1 VRHNSTGTY
10 TKNGNMN
17 YKNSFLTGAV
27 LALVPSAL
35 SYCAPGNQDKNE
47 NNGGSAGQDSR
58 PNILFIVSEDNG
70 PELGCYGAPV
80 KTPNLD
86 RLASEG
92 ILFRNA
98 YVTQAG
104 SSPSRASFLTSLYP
118 HQNGQI
124 GLATW
129 DYSMYQDHTPNMVN
143 TLKESGYRTG
153 MIGKLHVLPESAFDF
168 DWWETQGSNF
178 QRKNLAR
185 YAVEAAKFIK
195 ESDQPVYLQVNYP
208 DAHDP
213 FLPQVDGQPAKPLT
227 AAEVEPLPYFGVT
240 SDSLKQKTA
249 DYYNCIMRL
258 DYWIGDLIQKLKET
272 GEYENTVIIYIGDHG
287 ADMLRGKRTVYEGGV
302 RIPLII
308 SWSGA
313 VKKVEYEGLV
323 STLDIYPT
331 VLAITGIK
339 TPGYLQGK
347 SLLPVLQ
354 GSTEPVRKFL
364 FTEYHVHSNHNP
376 YPQRAVRNK
385 NFKLIYNPVS
395 GYENPGFF
403 YTIGKK
409 INKPDFYKA
418 LDAAPQVVRQ
428 AYERMQKPP
437 EYELYDLKNDPY
449 EWSNLA
455 DNPEYSKVF
464 EKLKNELVSWQ
475 KATSDPFIDKN
486 IAKKLFLEILGADN
500 KKVEIKYHDYM
511 DPHMIFEK

>member
-1 VRHNSTGTY
+1 MAS
-10 TKNGNMN
+10 NMN
-17 YKNSFLTGAV
+17 YRNSFLAGAIMT
-27 LALVPSAL
+27 LVPSAL
-35 SYCAPGNQDKNE
+35 SYCAPGSQNKNE
-47 NNGGSAGQDSR
+47 KEGGSAVQDSR

-86 RLASEG
+86 KLASDG

-104 SSPSRASFLTSLYP
+104 SSPSRSSFLTSLYP

-129 DYSMYQDHTPNMVN
+129 DYSMYQDNTPNMVN

-153 MIGKLHVLPESAFDF
+153 MIGKLHVLPESAFNY

-185 YAVEAAKFIK
+185 YAVDAAKFIK

-227 AAEVEPLPYFGVT
+227 AAEVDPLPYFGIT
-240 SDSLKQKTA
+240 SDSLKQMTA
-249 DYYNCIMRL
+249 NYYNCIMRL
-258 DYWIGDLIQKLKET
+258 DYWIGDLIEKVRET

-302 RIPLII
+302 RIPMII
-308 SWSGA
+308 SWSGG
-313 VKKVEYEGLV
+313 VKNLVYEGLV

-331 VLAITGIK
+331 ILAITGIE
-339 TPGYLQGK
+339 TPEYLQGK
-347 SLLPVLQ
+347 SLVPVLK

-376 YPQRAVRNK
+376 YPQRAVRNQ
-385 NFKLIYNPVS
+385 NFKLIYNPVA

-403 YTIGKK
+403 YTVGKK

-418 LDAAPQVVRQ
+418 LEAAPPVVRE
-428 AYERMQKPP
+428 AYERMKKPP
-437 EYELYDLKNDPY
+437 EFELYDLRNDPY
-449 EWSNLA
+449 EWNNLA
-455 DNPEYSKVF
+455 DNPEFAKVF
-464 EKLKNELVSWQ
+464 ERLKSKLKEWQ
-475 KATSDPFIDKN
+475 VATSDPFIDKSV
-486 IAKKLFLEILGADN
+486 AEKLLLEIEATN
-500 KKVEIKYHDYM
+500 EKKVEIKYHEYM
-511 DPHMIFEK
+511 DPHIVFEKNDK

>member
-1 VRHNSTGTY
+1 MKYRNSI
-10 TKNGNMN
+10 
-17 YKNSFLTGAV
+17 LTGAL

-35 SYCAPGNQDKNE
+35 TYCGHANQGSTDKKEGSPEPG
-47 NNGGSAGQDSR
+47 SR

-70 PELGCYGAPV
+70 QELGCYGAPV

-86 RLASEG
+86 KLASEG
-92 ILFRNA
+92 VLFKNA

-129 DYSMYQDHTPNMVN
+129 DYSMYQENTPNMVN

-153 MIGKLHVLPESAFDF
+153 MIGKLHVLPESAFAF

-178 QRKNLAR
+178 QRKNLSR

-213 FLPQVDGQPAKPLT
+213 FLAQVDGHPAKPLT
-227 AAEVEPLPYFGVT
+227 GQDVEALPYFGVT
-240 SDSLKQKTA
+240 SDSLRQKTA

-258 DYWIGDLIQKLKET
+258 DDWIGDLLEKLKET
-272 GEYENTVIIYIGDHG
+272 GEYDNTVIIYIGDHG

-302 RIPLII
+302 RIPMII
-308 SWSGA
+308 SWSGG
-313 VKKVEYEGLV
+313 VRNTVYEGLV
-323 STLDIYPT
+323 STIDIYPT

-339 TPGYLQGK
+339 APSYLEGK
-347 SLLPVLQ
+347 SLLPVLE

-364 FTEYHVHSNHNP
+364 FTEFHVHSNHNP

-403 YTIGKK
+403 FTIGKK
-409 INKPDFYKA
+409 IDKTDFYKA
-418 LDAAPQVVRQ
+418 LESAPPVVGQ
-428 AYERMQKPP
+428 AYERMRKPP
-437 EYELYDLKNDPY
+437 EYELYDLRNDPF
-449 EWSNLA
+449 EWNNLA
-455 DNPEYSKVF
+455 DDPDYSKVF
-464 EKLKNELVSWQ
+464 ERLKEKLHEWQ
-475 KATSDPFIDKN
+475 VATSDPFIDTSV
-486 IAKKLFLEILGADN
+486 AERLFLEIKAAN
-500 KKVEIKYHDYM
+500 EKKVEIGYHEYM
-511 DPHMIFEK
+511 DPHLVLTESEK

>member
-1 VRHNSTGTY
+1 
-10 TKNGNMN
+10 MD
-17 YKNSFLTGAV
+17 YKNYFLASAIM
-27 LALVPSAL
+27 ALVPSAL
-35 SYCAPGNQDKNE
+35 TFCAPGSTIMPEKTDGEIQKD
-47 NNGGSAGQDSR
+47 AR

-86 RLASEG
+86 KLASDG
-92 ILFRNA
+92 ILFKNA

-129 DYSMYQDHTPNMVN
+129 DYSMYQDNTPNMVN

-153 MIGKLHVLPESAFDF
+153 MIGKLHVLPESAFNF

-178 QRKNLAR
+178 QRRNLAR
-185 YAVEAAKFIK
+185 YAVEAARFIK

-213 FLPQVDGQPAKPLT
+213 FLPQVDGQPANPLS
-227 AAEVEPLPYFGVT
+227 AEDVDPLPYFGII
-240 SDSLKQKTA
+240 SDSLKHLTA
-249 DYYNCIMRL
+249 NYYNCMMRL
-258 DYWIGDLIQKLKET
+258 DYWIGDLIEKIKET
-272 GEYENTVIIYIGDHG
+272 GEYENTMIIYIGDHG

-302 RIPLII
+302 RIPMII
-308 SWSGA
+308 SWSGG
-313 VKKVEYEGLV
+313 VRNVVYDGLV

-331 VLAITGIK
+331 VLAVTGVQIPK
-339 TPGYLQGK
+339 YLQGK
-347 SLLPVLQ
+347 SLLPVLK

-385 NFKLIYNPVS
+385 NFKLIYNPVA

-403 YTIGKK
+403 FTVGKK

-418 LDAAPQVVRQ
+418 VEAAPPVVGQ
-428 AYERMQKPP
+428 AYERMQNPP
-437 EYELYDLKNDPY
+437 EFELYDLRNDPY
-449 EWSNLA
+449 EWYNLA
-455 DNPEYSKVF
+455 DDPKYSEVF
-464 EKLKNELVSWQ
+464 ERLKKKLKEWQ
-475 KATSDPFIDKN
+475 IATSDPFVDKSV
-486 IAKKLFLEILGADN
+486 AEKLFLEIEAAN
-500 KKVEIKYHDYM
+500 EKKVEIKYHDYM
-511 DPHMIFEK
+511 DPHLVFEKNEK